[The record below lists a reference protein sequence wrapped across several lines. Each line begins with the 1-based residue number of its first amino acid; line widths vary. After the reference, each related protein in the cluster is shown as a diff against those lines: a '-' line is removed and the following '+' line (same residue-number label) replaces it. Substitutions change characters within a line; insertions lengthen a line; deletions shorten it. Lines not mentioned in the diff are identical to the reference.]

1 MLAYDDGMIP
11 LIDLNR
17 WREGDRASVAVETD
31 AALQESG
38 FLMVSGHGV
47 SVELRDAVRA
57 AAKRFFALPE
67 EAKAPYAAPVSGRG
81 WIPIGKEANA
91 FYGVEADAARAD
103 LKESYTI
110 GRDHSTGDAEFDAAW
125 FKPNVWPADVP
136 ELAEL
141 CAEYAQAIRALNE
154 ELLRICAVSL
164 GLDEDWFVERSRNS
178 PHTFNINRY
187 PPLRETGAP
196 LEGQYRVG
204 PHTDWGMLTILDRQ
218 VGYGGLQIQTLDGD
232 WIDAPHVENAFTI
245 NIGDLLERWTGNR
258 WRSTRHRVLPPP
270 SSSPGEELI
279 SLIMFMEA
287 DFDLEIAPLPAPIS
301 RRRDYPPVRTADF
314 YLERSNAATVS

>member
-1 MLAYDDGMIP
+1 MADMIP
-11 LIDLNR
+11 LIDLKR
-17 WREGDRASVAVETD
+17 WREGDRAAVAAETD

-47 SVELRDAVRA
+47 SVELRARLRA
-57 AAKRFFALPE
+57 AAKRFFALPAE
-67 EAKAPYAAPVSGRG
+67 QKLPYAAPVSGRG

-91 FYGVEADAARAD
+91 FYGIEADASRPD

-110 GRDHSTGDAEFDAAW
+110 GRDHRTGDAELDEAW
-125 FKPNVWPADVP
+125 FKPNTWPTEVP
-136 ELAEL
+136 ELGEL
-141 CAEYAQAIRALNE
+141 CAEYADAIRALNE
-154 ELLRICAVSL
+154 QLLQICAVAL

-187 PPLRETGAP
+187 PPLSETGAP
-196 LEGQYRVG
+196 LDGQFRVG
-204 PHTDWGMLTILDRQ
+204 PHTDWGMLTVLDRQ

-245 NIGDLLERWTGNR
+245 NVGDLLERWTGNR

-270 SSSPGEELI
+270 NRSPSEELV

-287 DFDLEIAPLPAPIS
+287 DFDLEITPLPAPIS
-301 RRRDYPPVRTADF
+301 RRQDYPPVIAADF
-314 YLERSNAATVS
+314 FIERSNAATVN

>member
-1 MLAYDDGMIP
+1 MIP

-17 WREGDRASVAVETD
+17 WRAGDREAVAAETD

-47 SVELRDAVRA
+47 SVELRAEVRA
-57 AAKRFFALPE
+57 AAKRFFALPAE
-67 EAKAPYAAPVSGRG
+67 RKLPYTAPVSGRG

-110 GRDHSTGDAEFDAAW
+110 GREHRTGDPALDEAW
-125 FKPNVWPADVP
+125 FKPNVWPDEVP
-136 ELAEL
+136 ELAGL
-141 CAEYAQAIRALNE
+141 CAEYAQAVRALNE
-154 ELLRICAVSL
+154 ELLRICAVAL
-164 GLDEDWFVERSRNS
+164 GLDEDWLVVRSRNS
-178 PHTFNINRY
+178 PHTFNVNRY
-187 PPLRETGAP
+187 PPLSETGVP
-196 LEGQYRVG
+196 LDGQFRVG

-218 VGYGGLQIQTLDGD
+218 VGYGGLQIQTLDGA

-245 NIGDLLERWTGNR
+245 NVGDLLERWTGNR

-270 SSSPGEELI
+270 RQSPGEELI
-279 SLIMFMEA
+279 SLIVFLEA
-287 DFDLEIAPLPAPIS
+287 DFDLEITTLPAPIS
-301 RRRDYPPVRTADF
+301 RRQDYPPVRTADF
-314 YLERSNAATVS
+314 YLERSEAATVN

>member
-1 MLAYDDGMIP
+1 MIP

-17 WREGDRASVAVETD
+17 WREGDRTAVAAETD
-31 AALQESG
+31 AALRESG
-38 FLMVSGHGV
+38 FLMISGHGV
-47 SVELRDAVRA
+47 SAELRADLRA
-57 AAKRFFALPE
+57 AAKRFFALPNE
-67 EAKAPYAAPVSGRG
+67 QKFPYTAPVSGRG

-91 FYGVEADAARAD
+91 FYGVEADATRAD

-110 GRDHSTGDAEFDAAW
+110 GRDYRTGNEALDEAW
-125 FKPNVWPADVP
+125 FKPNVWPMEVP
-136 ELAEL
+136 ELATL
-141 CAEYAQAIRALNE
+141 CAEFAEAIRALND
-154 ELLRICAVSL
+154 ELLRICAVAL
-164 GLDEDWFVERSRNS
+164 GLSEDWFVERSRNS

-187 PPLRETGAP
+187 PPLSETGVP
-196 LEGQYRVG
+196 RDGQFRVG

-245 NIGDLLERWTGNR
+245 NIGDLMERWTGNR

-270 SSSPGEELI
+270 SRSPGEELI

-287 DFDLEIAPLPAPIS
+287 DFDTVVTPLPAPIGH
-301 RRRDYPPVRTADF
+301 RQDYPPVVAADF
-314 YLERSNAATVS
+314 FLERSNAATVS